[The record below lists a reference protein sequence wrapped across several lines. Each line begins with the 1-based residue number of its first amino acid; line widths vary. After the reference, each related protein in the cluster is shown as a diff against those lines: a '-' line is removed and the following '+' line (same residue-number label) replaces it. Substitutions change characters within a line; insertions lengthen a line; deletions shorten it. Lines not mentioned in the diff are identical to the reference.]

1 MKYLRIISVYLLILL
16 TAGCGLNNKI
26 VIEDIN
32 PEERVYPS
40 INILTDEHFSFEKSF
55 SISFWLKPLSNYYGS
70 VILTL
75 EDDNEK
81 ITLIN
86 NSEDEN
92 YNSTGIALVHN
103 NGSLY
108 GGNDFNLETYNYNHI
123 IIGYE
128 DNTFFLYLNGAF
140 IGEKAFSD
148 NFDINDFRLHIG
160 KKSF

>member
-1 MKYLRIISVYLLILL
+1 MKFLRIISVFILVLLLV
-16 TAGCGLNNKI
+16 GCNLHKKV

-32 PEERVYPS
+32 PEGKKELGISV
-40 INILTDEHFSFEKSF
+40 LADENFSFDKSF

-75 EDDNEK
+75 EDNDEK
-81 ITLIN
+81 ITLIS

-108 GGNDFNLETYNYNHI
+108 GGNDLI
-123 IIGYE
+123 
-128 DNTFFLYLNGAF
+128 
-140 IGEKAFSD
+140 
-148 NFDINDFRLHIG
+148 
-160 KKSF
+160 